1 MKAIILAGGK
11 GTRLLPYTI
20 VVPKPM
26 LPIDGMP
33 IVEIIARQLKYF
45 GFDDVSVSLGHLSG
59 VIQFFLES
67 KKEDVGLPKFTFHTE
82 SAPLGTSGPVK
93 SINPEDEDFLVINGD
108 ILTSMNFSNLF
119 EEHKASEA
127 SLTISARKTI
137 YTLPLG
143 SLEIDPNGFIVD
155 FQEKPKLELID
166 NIGVYIYTK
175 KALRY
180 IQKDEKID
188 INILT
193 RRLLDAGEK
202 VFAYRD
208 DGPYFWIDI
217 GTHADYEKANEE
229 FSNIKSNFPFLTGG

>member
-33 IVEIIARQLKYF
+33 IVEIIARQLKHF
-45 GFDDVSVSLGHLSG
+45 GFGDVSISLGHLSG

-67 KKEDVGLPKFTFHTE
+67 KKGDAGLPSFSYFTE
-82 SAPLGTSGPVK
+82 PKPLGTSGPLK
-93 SINPEDEDFLVINGD
+93 AIDPSDEDFLVINGD
-108 ILTSMNFSNLF
+108 ILTSMNFRDLF
-119 EEHKASEA
+119 NEHKVSGAT
-127 SLTISARKTI
+127 LTISARKTI

-143 SLEIDPNGFIVD
+143 SLDIDSTGRILD
-155 FQEKPKLELID
+155 FQEKPQLEFMD
-166 NIGVYIYTK
+166 NIGVYIYSK
-175 KALRY
+175 RALDFIDR
-180 IQKDEKID
+180 DEKLD
-188 INILT
+188 VNVLT

-202 VFAYRD
+202 VAAFRE

-217 GTHADYEKANEE
+217 GTHADYEKANAE
-229 FSNIKSNFPFLTGG
+229 FSNIKDNFPFLVEG